1 MRLSKSRFMAGWQC
15 LKRLYLQIHQP
26 ELAAETEEATRAI
39 IDQGAEV
46 GRLARKA
53 FLGGALVEADHLEL
67 DKAIAQ
73 TSQLVADSKV
83 AAIFEATF
91 SHADVL
97 VRVDILQR
105 LPENNRWKLIEV
117 KSTTSVKD
125 HHSLD
130 VAIQRF
136 VLEGLGFQVV
146 PCLMHLNRDY
156 LYDGRRYE
164 LEKLFTIEDLTE
176 ETDML
181 RKDLPTLVRE
191 QFEMLGKDEAPE
203 VEPGAQCEAPIRC
216 EFFDAC
222 NKPLPDDHVTML
234 PRLSAT
240 RRIRL
245 TELGVTSIRDIPS
258 GFPLTEAQKH
268 ACECVRSGQPWFGKG
283 LNKALGELECPLYFM
298 DFETLGLAIPRFA
311 GMRPY
316 DPIPFQWSV
325 HLQEKPG
332 TELENYE
339 FLAPDASDPRP
350 AFLKELCEVL
360 GKKGKIVVYN
370 QGFESNV
377 LGYLAQWIP
386 GYESAVKNIQ
396 GRLWDLLPVIRSQT
410 YHAKFQGSYSLKSV
424 LPALVPGMTY
434 EDMDVAD
441 GEQAGV
447 VWETMIHGGL
457 DESEKNKAKD
467 ALLAYCRQDTL
478 GMAKLLHVLRE
489 HAA

>member
-1 MRLSKSRFMAGWQC
+1 MAGWQC
-15 LKRLYLQIHQP
+15 LKRLYLRVHEP
-26 ELAAETEEATRAI
+26 ELAAETDEATQAI

-46 GRLARKA
+46 GRLAREM
-53 FLGGALVEADHLEL
+53 FPGGALIEAHHFEL

-73 TSQLVADSKV
+73 TSKLVAESKV
-83 AAIFEATF
+83 PAIFEATF
-91 SHADVL
+91 SHADAL

-105 LPENNRWKLIEV
+105 LPKGNKWKLIEV
-117 KSTTSVKD
+117 KSTTSVKT
-125 HHSLD
+125 HHSPE

-156 LYDGRRYE
+156 VYDGRRYE
-164 LEKLFTIEDLTE
+164 LEKLFAIEDLTKE
-176 ETDML
+176 IDAL
-181 RKDLPTLVRE
+181 RKDLPALIRE
-191 QFEMLGKDEAPE
+191 QLEMLGKEEAPE

-216 EFFDAC
+216 EFFDVC
-222 NKPLPDDHVTML
+222 NKPLPYDHVTML
-234 PRLSAT
+234 PRMSAT
-240 RRIRL
+240 KLASLR
-245 TELGVTSIRDIPS
+245 ELGVTSIRDIPS
-258 GFPLTEAQKH
+258 GFSLTEAQKR
-268 ACECVRSGQPWFGKG
+268 ACQCVRSGEPWFGKG
-283 LNKALGELECPLYFM
+283 LKKALIELEYPLYFM

-325 HLQEKPG
+325 HVQKKPG
-332 TELENYE
+332 RELERYE
-339 FLAPDASDPRP
+339 FLARDDSDPRP
-350 AFLKELCEVL
+350 TFLKQLCEVL

-370 QGFESNV
+370 QGFESGV
-377 LGYLAQWIP
+377 LGNLAEWVP

-410 YHAKFQGSYSLKSV
+410 YHAKFQGSYSLKSI

-434 EDMDVAD
+434 EGMDVAG

-447 VWETMIHGGL
+447 VWETMIHGQL
-457 DESEKNKAKD
+457 DEKEKKEARE

-478 GMAKLLHVLRE
+478 AMAKLLQVLRE